1 MLSVGMV
8 LALADMLLAKCL
20 LLYKY
25 NELCIGENGAFLA
38 WAFLPISLAP
48 IGRAAKR
55 LPLGNGGG
63 AGTLESGIKCLPWHF
78 IPQVSLRKLASLFC

>member
-1 MLSVGMV
+1 MLFVGMV

-38 WAFLPISLAP
+38 WAFLPINLAP
-48 IGRAAKR
+48 IGRARSVAN
-55 LPLGNGGG
+55 GNG
-63 AGTLESGIKCLPWHF
+63 AERRFSQRSFKRP
-78 IPQVSLRKLASLFC
+78 